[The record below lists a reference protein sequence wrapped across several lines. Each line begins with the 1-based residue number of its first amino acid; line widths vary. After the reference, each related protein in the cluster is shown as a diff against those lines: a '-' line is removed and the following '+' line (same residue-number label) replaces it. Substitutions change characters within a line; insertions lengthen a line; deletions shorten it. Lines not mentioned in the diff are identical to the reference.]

1 MKYPGTP
8 RRHGT
13 THSKGSRSRIDR
25 VAPCR
30 WQHNFLNLDEDS
42 MNTRKVLPIPLAAVC
57 LTACSTIPEQQQA
70 TTDEVRSALLA
81 HPVAVRPVGQ
91 PAVLAERTKGRAVA
105 NTVIASMAATA
116 AANMGGAG
124 TTRGMQANHTIASEF
139 GTQMARTLPEAE
151 LIQAGT
157 GLDRALA
164 HRLAR
169 HFQRDESSPE
179 GNGIL
184 IEVNA
189 AKWEL
194 GYESFLTSS
203 DYRLDYDI
211 DIHVTESAKAD
222 QQDHLL
228 KRIDCSGTFDR
239 KMPIDRWRAD
249 DYEQVDQ
256 AAHDIVDRCYELALT
271 EVGLS

>member
-1 MKYPGTP
+1 
-8 RRHGT
+8 
-13 THSKGSRSRIDR
+13 
-25 VAPCR
+25 
-30 WQHNFLNLDEDS
+30 

-81 HPVAVRPVGQ
+81 HPVAIRPVER
-91 PAVLAERTKGRAVA
+91 PVVLAERTKGRAVA

-124 TTRGMQANHTIASEF
+124 TTQGMQANHTIASEF
-139 GTQMARTLPEAE
+139 GTQLARTLPEAE

-169 HFQRDESSPE
+169 HFQRDESSPT
-179 GNGIL
+179 GDGIL

-211 DIHVTESAKAD
+211 DIRVTEAEIAEKQARP
-222 QQDHLL
+222 L
-228 KRIDCSGTFDR
+228 KTIDCSGTFDR
-239 KMPIDRWRAD
+239 KMPLDQWRAD
-249 DYEQVDQ
+249 SYEQVGA
-256 AAHDIVDRCYELALT
+256 AAHDIVDHCYDLALV
-271 EVGLS
+271 EMGMN